1 MNIIIHHS
9 EIALK
14 GKNAKMFEDKLISNI
29 KQAFLRKNIKVKL
42 EKDNKRIL
50 CSIENGKEEHV
61 DIVKKIFGVKYFGI
75 CKIVER
81 DIDSILK
88 KCSDIIKEYK
98 KQGIKRMAIKTKRA
112 DKKFPLTSLDVN
124 KKIGEIANKNSIKI
138 DFSNY
143 EKAIYLEITAKNVYI
158 YTEKIRANGGLPVS
172 TSGKILCLL
181 SGGIDSPVAAW
192 LAMKRGCRVD
202 FLHFHT
208 YRKNEEVLKTKIVE
222 QVKIM
227 NQYQGNSK
235 LFLIPYHKYQ
245 LSTLEKIRQGIDVVL
260 FRNFMLKT
268 ALRLAKKYDYR
279 AILTGDSIGQV
290 ASQTLA
296 NLRAAS
302 FDVDHL
308 MIQPLVTYTKQE
320 IIDLAKKIETYESSI
335 KQYKDCCSIISRKPE
350 THVSVNMVKAALTNF
365 DMDAVIKDSLALLS
379 VEKVD

>member
-1 MNIIIHHS
+1 MNLIIHHS

-29 KQAFLRKNIKVKL
+29 KAAYLRKYVKVRL
-42 EKDNKRIL
+42 EKDSKRLL
-50 CSIENGKEEHV
+50 CVIEKSKEEHI
-61 DIVKKIFGVKYFGI
+61 DIVRKVFGVKYFAV
-75 CKIVER
+75 CELVER

-88 KCSDIIKEYK
+88 QCTKIISGYK

-124 KKIGEIANKNSIKI
+124 KKIGEIANKNNIKI
-138 DFSNY
+138 DFSDY
-143 EKAIYLEITAKNVYI
+143 EKAIYLEITAKHVYI

-172 TSGKILCLL
+172 SSGKILCLL

-208 YRKNEEVLKTKIVE
+208 YRKNEEVLKTKITE
-222 QVKIM
+222 QVKIL
-227 NQYQGNSK
+227 NQYQGESK

-245 LSTLEKIRQGIDVVL
+245 LQTIEKIRQGLDVVL

-279 AILTGDSIGQV
+279 AILTGDSVGQV

-308 MIQPLVTYTKQE
+308 MIKPLITYTKQE

-335 KQYKDCCSIISRKPE
+335 KKYKDCCSIISRKPE
-350 THVSVNMVKAALTNF
+350 THASVNQVKNALENI
-365 DMDAVIKDSLALLS
+365 DMDHIIKNSLDMLS
-379 VEKVD
+379 LNKIS

>member
-14 GKNAKMFEDKLISNI
+14 GKNARQFENKLISNI

-42 EKDNKRIL
+42 EKDSKRIL
-50 CSIENGKEEHV
+50 CNIEKGKEEHT
-61 DIVKKIFGVKYFGI
+61 DIVKKIFGVMYFAV
-75 CKIVER
+75 CQVVER

-88 KCSDIIKEYK
+88 ECSKIISGYK
-98 KQGIKRMAIKTKRA
+98 KQGVNRIALKTKRA
-112 DKKFPLTSLDVN
+112 DKKFELTSLDVN
-124 KKIGEIANKNSIKI
+124 KKIGELANKNGIKI
-138 DFSNY
+138 DFSDY
-143 EKAIYLEITAKNVYI
+143 EKAIYLEITSKNAYI
-158 YTEKIRANGGLPVS
+158 YTEKIRAHGGLPVS
-172 TSGKILCLL
+172 TSGKVLCLL

-222 QVKIM
+222 QVKIL
-227 NQYQGNSK
+227 NDYQLNCK

-245 LSTLEKIRQGIDVVL
+245 LKTLEKVRQGMDLVL

-268 ALRLAKKYDYR
+268 ALRLAKKHDYR
-279 AILTGDSIGQV
+279 AILTGDSVGQV

-308 MIQPLVTYTKQE
+308 MLRPLVTYTKQE

-335 KQYKDCCSIISRKPE
+335 RKYKDCCSIISRRPE
-350 THVSVNMVKAALTNF
+350 THVSINQVKDALTKI
-365 DMDAVIKDSLALLS
+365 DMGNIIKDSLDSLS

>member
-1 MNIIIHHS
+1 MNLIIHHS

-14 GKNAKMFEDKLISNI
+14 GKNAKTFENKLISNI
-29 KQAFLRKNIKVKL
+29 KETFARNKIKATLQKDSKRLLCNID
-42 EKDNKRIL
+42 KDNPEIL
-50 CSIENGKEEHV
+50 QKV
-61 DIVKKIFGVKYFGI
+61 FGVKYYAI
-75 CKIVER
+75 CDLVDK

-88 KCSDIIKEYK
+88 KCTDIIKKFK
-98 KQGIKRMAIKTKRA
+98 KQSIKRIAIKTKRA
-112 DKKFPLTSLDVN
+112 DKKFPLTSLEVN
-124 KKIGEIANKNSIKI
+124 KKIGGLANKNNIKI
-138 DFSNY
+138 NFSDY
-143 EKAIYLEITAKNVYI
+143 EKAIYIEITAKQVYI
-158 YTEKIRANGGLPVS
+158 YTKKIRANGGLPVS

-222 QVKIM
+222 QVKIL
-227 NQYQGNSK
+227 NQYQGESK

-245 LSTLEKIRQGIDVVL
+245 LKTLEKVKQGLDLVL
-260 FRNFMLKT
+260 FRNFILKI
-268 ALRLAKKYDYR
+268 ALSLARKHDYK
-279 AILTGDSIGQV
+279 AIITGDSIGQV

-302 FDVDHL
+302 FDIDYL
-308 MIQPLVTYTKQE
+308 MLRPLITYTKQE

-350 THVSVNMVKAALTNF
+350 THVSVNQIKNALSKI
-365 DMDAVIKDSLALLS
+365 DMDTIIKDSLALLHT
-379 VEKVD
+379 EKVN